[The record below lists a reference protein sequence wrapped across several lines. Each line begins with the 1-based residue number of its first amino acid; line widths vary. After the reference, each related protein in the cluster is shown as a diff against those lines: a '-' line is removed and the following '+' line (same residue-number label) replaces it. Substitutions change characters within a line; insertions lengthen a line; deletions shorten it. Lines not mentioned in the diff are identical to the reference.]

1 MICTFKKK
9 NKETCKNN
17 SLKNDKYCYWHS
29 KKISEAE
36 KNLNRSNGGRNKIIK
51 CNSVFPEYEL
61 NNIADVLKLNAVL
74 INSVLQNKIDLR
86 IVTGIG
92 YMLNLQMKGIE
103 LNSIESKL
111 FKFEDIFISLPKS
124 FNENYEL
131 QKQT

>member
-1 MICTFKKK
+1 MKCQFKKK
-9 NKETCKNN
+9 NKESCKNN
-17 SLKNDKYCYWHS
+17 ALKNDKYCYWHS
-29 KKISEAE
+29 KKITEAE
-36 KNLNRSNGGRNKIIK
+36 KNMNRSNGGKNKIIK
-51 CNSVFPEYEL
+51 CNSDFQEYEL

-111 FKFEDIFISLPKS
+111 FKMEDIIISLPKS
-124 FNENYEL
+124 FTED
-131 QKQT
+131 

>member
-1 MICTFKKK
+1 MKCQFKKK
-9 NKETCKNN
+9 NNQSCKNN

-29 KKISEAE
+29 KKITEAE
-36 KNLNRSNGGRNKIIK
+36 KNMNRSNGGKNKIIK
-51 CNSVFPEYEL
+51 CNSDFPEYEL

-92 YMLNLQMKGIE
+92 YMLNLQMKAIE

-111 FKFEDIFISLPKS
+111 FKMEDIIIELPKS
-124 FNENYEL
+124 FTED
-131 QKQT
+131 